1 MNKKYNLQLFA
12 NETITTDIEPGISV
26 DFASKLTNNIRTLQR
41 ILAIDELDALPEG
54 NAIPIYAF
62 NQKNTP
68 SQVAEGVTIP
78 LTEVER
84 TLVETINMTLKKYRK
99 QSTAELIQ
107 KVGRTRAINDTDN
120 VVLSNVQKD
129 IKTDFFTMLAT
140 ATGTASG
147 VGVQKALAA
156 SWGKVIKAFDD
167 VDATPVFFVSSD
179 DVADYLGGASI
190 SMQTAFGWN
199 YIENFL
205 GLGDT
210 FVTPALTKGTAY
222 ATAKE
227 NLRGAYVPANNGAVA
242 DSFGLN
248 GDGTGLVGITHSVVT
263 SNASIETLMM
273 SGVVFYP
280 EIVSKVYKVT
290 ISNAGA

>member
-1 MNKKYNLQLFA
+1 MIKFNLQLFA

-41 ILAIDELDALPEG
+41 ILAIDELDELPEG
-54 NAIPIYAF
+54 NAIPIYAYA
-62 NQKNTP
+62 QKNTP
-68 SQVAEGVTIP
+68 TQVAEGVTIP

-84 TLVETINMTLKKYRK
+84 TLVKTINMTLKKYRK
-99 QSTAELIQ
+99 QSSAELIQ

-156 SWGKVIKAFDD
+156 AWGKVVKAFDD

-179 DVADYLGGASI
+179 DVSDYLGGASI

-280 EIVSKVYKVT
+280 EIVSKVYEVT

>member
-1 MNKKYNLQLFA
+1 MIKFNLQLFA

-54 NAIPIYAF
+54 NAIPIYAYA
-62 NQKNTP
+62 QKNTP
-68 SQVAEGVTIP
+68 TQVAEGVTIP

-84 TLVETINMTLKKYRK
+84 TLVKTINMTLKKYRK

-156 SWGKVIKAFDD
+156 AWGNVVKAFDD

-280 EIVSKVYKVT
+280 EIVSKVYAVT

>member
-1 MNKKYNLQLFA
+1 MIKFNLQLFA

-41 ILAIDELDALPEG
+41 ILAIDELDELPEG
-54 NAIPIYAF
+54 NAIPIYASA
-62 NQKNTP
+62 QKNTP
-68 SQVAEGVTIP
+68 TQVAEGVTIP

-84 TLVETINMTLKKYRK
+84 TLVKTINMTLKKYRK
-99 QSTAELIQ
+99 QSSAELIQ

-156 SWGKVIKAFDD
+156 AWGKVVKAFDD

-179 DVADYLGGASI
+179 DVSDYLGGASI

-280 EIVSKVYKVT
+280 EIVSKVYAVT

>member
-1 MNKKYNLQLFA
+1 MIKFNLQLFT

-54 NAIPIYAF
+54 NAIPIYAY

-68 SQVAEGVTIP
+68 AQVAEGVTIP

-84 TLVETINMTLKKYRK
+84 TLVKTITMTLKKYRK

-107 KVGRTRAINDTDN
+107 KVGRTRAINETDN
-120 VVLSNVQKD
+120 VILSNVQKD

-140 ATGTASG
+140 GSGTATG
-147 VGVQKALAA
+147 VGVQKALADA
-156 SWGKVIKAFDD
+156 WGKVVKGFDD
-167 VDATPVFFVSSD
+167 IDATPVFFVSSD

-248 GDGTGLVGITHSVVT
+248 GDGTGLIGITHSVET

-280 EIVSKVYKVT
+280 EIVSKVYEVT
-290 ISNAGA
+290 ITSAGA

>member
-1 MNKKYNLQLFA
+1 MIKFNLQLFA

-54 NAIPIYAF
+54 NAIPIYAYA
-62 NQKNTP
+62 QKNTP
-68 SQVAEGVTIP
+68 TQVAEGVTIP

-84 TLVETINMTLKKYRK
+84 TLVKTINMTLKKYRK
-99 QSTAELIQ
+99 QSSAELIQ

-156 SWGKVIKAFDD
+156 AWGKVVKAFDD

-179 DVADYLGGASI
+179 DVSDYLGGASI

-280 EIVSKVYKVT
+280 EIVSKVYEVT

>member
-1 MNKKYNLQLFA
+1 MKRNFDIQLFA
-12 NETITTDIEPGISV
+12 NETITTDIEPGISI
-26 DFASKLTNNIRTLQR
+26 DFATKLTANIRTLQR

-54 NAIPIYAF
+54 NAIPIYAY

-68 SQVAEGVTIP
+68 AQVAEGVTIP

-84 TLVETINMTLKKYRK
+84 KLVKTINMTLKKYRK

-107 KVGRTRAINDTDN
+107 KVGRIRAINETDN
-120 VVLSNVQKD
+120 VVLSNIQKD
-129 IKTDFFTMLAT
+129 IKGDFFSMLAT
-140 ATGTASG
+140 GEGTASG
-147 VGVQKALAA
+147 TGVQATLADI
-156 SWGKVIKAFDD
+156 WGKVAKKFDD

-179 DVADYLGGASI
+179 DVAEYLGTATVT
-190 SMQTAFGWN
+190 MQTAFGWT

-210 FVTPALTKGTAY
+210 FVSPALTKGTCY
-222 ATAKE
+222 GTAKE
-227 NLRGAYVPANNGAVA
+227 NLRGAYVPANSGAVA

-248 GDGTGLVGITHSVVT
+248 GDGTGLVGITHSVET
-263 SNASIETLMM
+263 NNATIETLMM

-280 EIVSKVYKVT
+280 ELLDGVFAGT
-290 ISNAGA
+290 IGTGA

>member
-26 DFASKLTNNIRTLQR
+26 DFASRLTNNIRTLQR
-41 ILAIDELDALPEG
+41 ILAIDDLDALPEG
-54 NAIPIYAF
+54 NAIPIYGY

-68 SQVAEGVTIP
+68 AQVAEGVTIP

-84 TLVETINMTLKKYRK
+84 KLLKTITMTLKKYRK

-107 KVGRTRAINDTDN
+107 KVGRTRAINDTDA
-120 VVLSNVQKD
+120 VILSNVQKD
-129 IKTDFFTMLAT
+129 IKKEFFDMLADGE
-140 ATGTASG
+140 GTASG
-147 VGVQKALAA
+147 AGLQKAMA
-156 SWGKVIKAFDD
+156 SAWDKVVEGFDD
-167 VDATPVFFVSSD
+167 IDATPVYFVSSH
-179 DVADYLGGASI
+179 DVADYLGDTTVT
-190 SMQTAFGWN
+190 MQTAFGWN

-205 GLGDT
+205 GLGTT
-210 FVTPALTKGTAY
+210 FVTPAITKGTAY
-222 ATAKE
+222 ATARE

-280 EIVSKVYKVT
+280 ELLDKVFVT
-290 ISNAGA
+290 TITGA